1 MKNSKITPV
10 TRINKFFSEED
21 FGLEKEMVIYK
32 VTNLVNGKI
41 YIGQDSKNNPEYLGS
56 GAIIKKAIKKYGK
69 ENFKKEIID
78 WSNSKNDLNT
88 KEIFWIKE
96 YNSTNH
102 NIGYNITEG
111 GGGCL
116 GYKPNNETLI
126 KMRNNNV
133 GSKNPMFGKR
143 LSKETLIERS
153 NKVKFKGTYKG
164 ENNGNF
170 KYKINKDE
178 LHDLYIN
185 NNLKIDEIAKHY
197 GCHRT
202 VISNN
207 LKKYNIKK
215 EISNKYNI
223 NLEDI
228 KMYLN
233 KGLSQVE
240 IGRIYGC
247 GNKYIN
253 KIIKTKINNNE

>member
-1 MKNSKITPV
+1 
-10 TRINKFFSEED
+10 
-21 FGLEKEMVIYK
+21 MVIYK
-32 VTNLVNGKI
+32 ITNLINGKI

-56 GAIIKKAIKKYGK
+56 GAIIKRAIKKYGK

-78 WSNSKNDLNT
+78 WSNNKNDLNN

-102 NIGYNITEG
+102 SIGYNITES

-116 GYKPNNETLI
+116 GCKPNEETLI
-126 KMRNNNV
+126 KMRNNNTGV
-133 GSKNPMFGKR
+133 KNPMFGKR
-143 LSKETLIERS
+143 LSKETLIKRS
-153 NKVKFKGTYKG
+153 NKVKLDGTHKG

-170 KYKINKDE
+170 KYKINKNE
-178 LHDLYIN
+178 LYILFIS
-185 NNLKIDEIAKHY
+185 NNLKIDEIAKYY

-202 VISNN
+202 VISDN

-215 EISNKYNI
+215 ENSNKYNI

-228 KMYLN
+228 KTYLSN
-233 KGLSQVE
+233 GLSQVE
-240 IGRIYGC
+240 IAKIYGC

-253 KIIKTKINNNE
+253 KIIKNKINKNA